1 MWWFEVL
8 FLLTVVVM
16 ARGQTIVEEADG
28 ADQEDT
34 AIISSVDAVLT
45 RSATL
50 PCNIEPQI
58 RDDKANMVL
67 WFKDGHS
74 KPIYSFDVR
83 GRAFK
88 EALVWSDPIMFGTR
102 AYFVTVSKPA
112 ALTLDHVSLNDVGIY
127 RCRVDF
133 KTSPTR
139 NFAINLTVIVPPHQL
154 LIYDKIGRSV
164 SDVIGPLEEE
174 SDLVLTCEVRGGS
187 PSPTVSWFVNERLV
201 DGQVG
206 AIDSNV
212 IVNKLEI
219 KKLTR
224 GQLNSTFK
232 CQASNT
238 KLMMPT
244 EQTLR
249 LELLLRPLSVT
260 IPVKPRQIVAH
271 EPVTIHCE
279 VAGSRPKA
287 KIIWMMNAT
296 EFHRGKFKEEEDNAD
311 EAMLR
316 SIVTFSPVPED
327 HGAIFRCLGQ
337 NPLLPHQMLKDSF
350 ELNVVY
356 PPRVVLGLGSS
367 LNPLGIKKGDDVYFE
382 CNIKANPPHHK
393 ITWYRNGILVSQNVS
408 AGVVVSGKSLVL
420 QRVTRGQAGNYTCL
434 AANSRGDTMSPIVE
448 LKVRYAPV
456 CTEPEVTMI
465 GASLDE
471 AVKVRC
477 HVTADPSDVTFQWQM
492 NNSGESFDVQAQ
504 RFNASATGDELT
516 YRATSQ
522 KEYGILSCWATNSI
536 GRQQDPCVFQVVP
549 ASKPSPLSNCT
560 LKSVN
565 NQTIEIVDVEC
576 RAGYDGGLP
585 QRFVLEAF
593 DAHSMRLRI
602 NHTVTETDYPTFHL
616 DLGDLL
622 PSPPSLRIIVY
633 AVNAKGKSEKL
644 VLDDITLNDAEKR
657 TDGSNSMSLVPL
669 AGLLT
674 GSLLTFGIAVL
685 VIVVIA
691 VRRKRH
697 CNGANH
703 CPHHIALD
711 ASKPASKSRQG
722 SMLEINTGD
731 NRYVVA
737 YTLKP
742 AADCSPSYVDNA
754 HDVNSL
760 RRQPDILNT
769 PRGGDKSSATPPELP
784 RPTDLYSTSPPG
796 EYLSGQGGVNNPDW
810 SKTFPNLQSQSNCDI
825 NSTLGRPRTRPRDVS
840 YGSFAT
846 VRRDQHILTDT
857 IPGPESC
864 V

>member
-8 FLLTVVVM
+8 FLLTVVVV
-16 ARGQTIVEEADG
+16 ASGQTIVEEVDG

-50 PCNIEPQI
+50 PCNIEPHI

-206 AIDSNV
+206 PMDSNV

-224 GQLNSTFK
+224 NQLNSTFK

-244 EQTLR
+244 EQTVR
-249 LELLLRPLSVT
+249 LDLMLRPLSVT
-260 IPVKPRQIVAH
+260 IPDKPRQIVAH

-279 VAGSRPKA
+279 VSGSRPKA
-287 KIIWMMNAT
+287 TIIWKMNVT
-296 EFHRGKFKEEEDNAD
+296 EFHRGKFKEVEDNTD
-311 EAMLR
+311 EAMVR

-327 HGAIFRCLGQ
+327 HGATFKCVGK
-337 NPLLPHQMLKDSF
+337 NPKLPHQLLTDSF

-434 AANSRGDTMSPIVE
+434 AANSMGDTMSPNVE

-456 CTEPEVTMI
+456 CTEPELTII

-522 KEYGILSCWATNSI
+522 KEYGTLSCWAANSI
-536 GRQQDPCVFQVVP
+536 GRQQEPCVFQVVP
-549 ASKPSPLSNCT
+549 ASKPSPLTNCT

-602 NHTVTETDYPTFHL
+602 NLTVTETDYPTFHL

-633 AVNAKGKSEKL
+633 AVNAKGKSERL

-657 TDGSNSMSLVPL
+657 TDGSNNMSLVPL

-784 RPTDLYSTSPPG
+784 RPTDLYPTSPSG